1 MSYLEKLAA
10 RTQQQKTFVCVGLD
24 VDLDKLPAQFKTD
37 SDPLFAFN
45 KYIIDQT
52 KDFTAAYKPNMAFY
66 EMYGIKGL
74 QSLYKT
80 IEYIPKNIPVILD
93 AKRGDI
99 GNTSKAYAKAAFED
113 FQADAITLSPYMG
126 VDSVSPFLEYAD
138 KFAYILC
145 LTSNKGSADL
155 QKPDL
160 YKKVASKINDWNAQY
175 KNCGAVVGATND
187 TEIAELRAIMATGQ
201 FLIPGVGAQ
210 GGDLEK
216 TVRRAATATKDGFLI
231 NSSRGIIY
239 AENPASEAEKLMR
252 EINKVL
258 G

>member
-1 MSYLEKLAA
+1 MSYLEKLAE

-24 VDLDKLPAQFKTD
+24 VDLDKLPVQFKND
-37 SDPLFAFN
+37 SDPVFAFN

-80 IEYIPKNIPVILD
+80 IAYIPKNIPVILD

-160 YKKVASKINDWNAQY
+160 YKKVAGKINDWNTQY

-187 TEIAELRAIMATGQ
+187 TEIAELRAIMATAQ

-210 GGDLEK
+210 GGDLDK
-216 TVRRAATATKDGFLI
+216 TVRRAATANKAGFLI

-239 AENPASEAEKLMR
+239 AENPAAEAEKLQK
-252 EINKVL
+252 EINAVL